1 MVGATKFVFVDAA
14 RPDLLTF
21 CCVCVCHL
29 FVVCVH
35 AEISAVLERKIA
47 DPALDVSATIG
58 DAIVRV
64 LMQ

>member
-1 MVGATKFVFVDAA
+1 MVGATKFFFVDAA
-14 RPDLLTF
+14 RPDLLNF
-21 CCVCVCHL
+21 FVLFHL
-29 FVVCVH
+29 CFVVCVH